1 MASHRHVEVPL
12 GGRLAVPGTTDRSD
26 APGSY
31 AICSVCRGPAAAARL
46 TCWSCRVVT
55 DQLGDLLPLVVPLF
69 LFGLGSPVHRALV
82 DYKAGATAA
91 GRAARAAALTAM
103 LSTWLDTHAGCL
115 LGGPTGAP
123 GGPTGA
129 PGGPT
134 GAPGGPTVALVVP
147 VPSSTGGRPSWRGR
161 HPLESICEAA
171 VTRSDQLQSAAV
183 LRPGQRPPRRLQAS
197 TAGYTLE
204 PSAEL
209 KGRAV
214 MIVDDMFVSGSR
226 ALSAAAAVSRAGG
239 RVAAVV
245 PLGRLIRPDHNEATA
260 AYWAAR
266 RHLGFDP
273 SFCALCTRCFPARR
287 SDRASAWPIPLCRVS
302 ERLAA

>member
-1 MASHRHVEVPL
+1 
-12 GGRLAVPGTTDRSD
+12 
-26 APGSY
+26 
-31 AICSVCRGPAAAARL
+31 
-46 TCWSCRVVT
+46 VT

-115 LGGPTGAP
+115 L
-123 GGPTGA
+123 
-129 PGGPT
+129 GGPT